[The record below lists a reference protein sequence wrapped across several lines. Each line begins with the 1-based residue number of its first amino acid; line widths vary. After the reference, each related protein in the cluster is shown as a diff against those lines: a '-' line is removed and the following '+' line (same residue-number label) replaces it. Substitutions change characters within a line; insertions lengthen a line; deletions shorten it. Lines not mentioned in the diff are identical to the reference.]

1 MKESYREGVA
11 NHPDPESCEGGRK
24 TALEA
29 LTGAQIGRVI
39 ELRNLAVEG
48 ADAVRRAEGNTAG
61 DDSAISLLALA
72 EAQLR
77 RTGVEEPG
85 HVWKPGALWAG
96 ENRETPLPPV
106 AVAVAG
112 LMQVN
117 VRVPAGVA
125 PGSAVAVQMK
135 VSETLSPATITM
147 AVK

>member
-24 TALEA
+24 AALEA

-48 ADAVRRAEGNTAG
+48 AGAVRRAEGNTAG
-61 DDSAISLLALA
+61 DDSARSLLALA

-85 HVWKPGALWAG
+85 HVWKLHVREPGD
-96 ENRETPLPPV
+96 PV
-106 AVAVAG
+106 AARG
-112 LMQVN
+112 
-117 VRVPAGVA
+117 
-125 PGSAVAVQMK
+125 GSACGPVG
-135 VSETLSPATITM
+135 EGDEL
-147 AVK
+147 

>member
-61 DDSAISLLALA
+61 DDSARSLLALA

-85 HVWKPGALWAG
+85 HVWKPGALWAR

-112 LMQVN
+112 RWEKAMSSKSHMHGSGESNSGVVCAEQ
-117 VRVPAGVA
+117 RVAQEG
-125 PGSAVAVQMK
+125 
-135 VSETLSPATITM
+135 
-147 AVK
+147 